1 LKGSKPHHEDQ
12 RPHACRANLCERSA
26 SVSDKQG
33 DLLSKMQGRTWSR
46 IFNQQHTNASPPPR
60 LCTSSRI
67 RHVTLS
73 SQSVLHASPANSQPA
88 LVAHHHEPVCLP
100 IALLTISAADC
111 VSPLLVVAVVA
122 VAQVLGLTGDPGC
135 VFSRPC
141 SSSSWLTVDDG
152 LRPSDKTRLIPLRAG
167 ARLPVLA
174 AHVANLMAAR
184 TPAMIWLAKS
194 VKYVDDS
201 CTYVMW

>member
-1 LKGSKPHHEDQ
+1 
-12 RPHACRANLCERSA
+12 
-26 SVSDKQG
+26 
-33 DLLSKMQGRTWSR
+33 
-46 IFNQQHTNASPPPR
+46 
-60 LCTSSRI
+60 
-67 RHVTLS
+67 
-73 SQSVLHASPANSQPA
+73 
-88 LVAHHHEPVCLP
+88 
-100 IALLTISAADC
+100 
-111 VSPLLVVAVVA
+111 VA

-174 AHVANLMAAR
+174 AHVATLMAAR